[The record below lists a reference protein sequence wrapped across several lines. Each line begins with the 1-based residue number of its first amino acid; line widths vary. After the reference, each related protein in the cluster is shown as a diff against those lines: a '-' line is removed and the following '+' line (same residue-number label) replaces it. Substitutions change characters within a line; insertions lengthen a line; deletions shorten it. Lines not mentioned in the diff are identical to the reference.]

1 MLGPFNAPTARETFV
16 ICHLR
21 WLAPPLQRPH
31 LLPSWSRLQ
40 NQLCHMAAG
49 SGQPIRSVA
58 PRAYKADLHKTS
70 AGYSLGGYWYAVG
83 YCKVSHTWCMP
94 WDRHPSDT
102 NTVIIIRCLCAGA
115 APLCLQSRGACPI
128 VPFERKSAGPS
139 LLPPPAMV
147 VCWTKAYRYPAS
159 PGHCPMFKKQQH

>member
-70 AGYSLGGYWYAVG
+70 AGRSLGGYRCAVHAMRSASISHK
-83 YCKVSHTWCMP
+83 YSNNHSVLVCWCSTSVPAEPWCVSHCTFWKEISRALLVTTSC
-94 WDRHPSDT
+94 
-102 NTVIIIRCLCAGA
+102 NGCLLDKGIQISSF
-115 APLCLQSRGACPI
+115 PG
-128 VPFERKSAGPS
+128 S
-139 LLPPPAMV
+139 LPNV
-147 VCWTKAYRYPAS
+147 
-159 PGHCPMFKKQQH
+159 